1 MARIMIVDDAM
12 FMRAT
17 LKKIL
22 VSGGHEVVAEADNG
36 VAAVEN
42 YKAVKPE
49 MVFMDIT
56 MPQKDGIGALTD
68 IMAFDSGACVVMCS
82 ALGQESKVRE
92 AIEIGAREYIVKP
105 FTPDKILDVVK
116 RILS

>member
-1 MARIMIVDDAM
+1 MAKIMIVDDAM

-22 VSGGHEVVAEADNG
+22 TGGGHEVVAEADNG

-42 YKAVKPE
+42 YEAFKPE
-49 MVFMDIT
+49 LVFMDIT

-68 IMAFDSGACVVMCS
+68 IMGKYPDARIVMCS

-116 RILS
+116 RMIS

>member
-1 MARIMIVDDAM
+1 MVVDDAM

-22 VSGGHEVVAEADNG
+22 IGGGHEVVAEAENG
-36 VAAVEN
+36 VLAVEN
-42 YKAVKPE
+42 YNALKPD

-68 IMAFDSGACVVMCS
+68 IMGKYPDANIVMCS

-92 AIEIGAREYIVKP
+92 AIEIGAKEYIIKP
-105 FTPDKILDVVK
+105 FTPDKILAVVK
-116 RILS
+116 RIIS